1 MIPTK
6 LSTAQ
11 CRAVKFEE
19 QQSGSWQQTIEQLA
33 ETLYPKLGPK
43 RGSAT
48 ENLYRSALLVCP
60 RDHPYITSARFFKF
74 FLTHPPYVSINS
86 ADLQQNL
93 PFF

>member
-1 MIPTK
+1 MILTK

-60 RDHPYITSARFFKF
+60 RDHPYITSARFLIFSD
-74 FLTHPPYVSINS
+74 PPT
-86 ADLQQNL
+86 LRQHK
-93 PFF
+93 